1 MFITIL
7 LLAFTEL
14 VGYTN
19 RQLQIFDFDLLVEL
33 LTTISHPY
41 NCL

>member
-7 LLAFTEL
+7 LLTFTEL

-33 LTTISHPY
+33 LTTISNPY
-41 NCL
+41 NYL

>member
-19 RQLQIFDFDLLVEL
+19 RQLQFS
-33 LTTISHPY
+33 ISIY
-41 NCL
+41 WLNC